1 LSCDASTGR
10 STDLSEFEF
19 SGPDLRQ
26 RVELLCGDSSADWV
40 RTLRAVGQPIDAAA
54 ITAQLP
60 RLKQAFAMYRR
71 HAGRRFY
78 EVDLALKSLCDQLRK
93 LDEPLGML
101 LASMSWET
109 AGAR

>member
-1 LSCDASTGR
+1 M
-10 STDLSEFEF
+10 
-19 SGPDLRQ
+19 
-26 RVELLCGDSSADWV
+26 
-40 RTLRAVGQPIDAAA
+40 RTLRAVAEAINAAA
-54 ITAQLP
+54 TSAQVP

-78 EVDLALKSLCDQLRK
+78 EVDLTLKSLCDHLRK